1 VVSIEC
7 SEMETLIN
15 VEEYSHSMEMKVR
28 ILDLDAGGKT
38 IVVLNEQDARDL
50 GVYSLDRVIIT
61 TEKDSLTAVVNTSD
75 RFIPQGQI
83 AVFDEVR
90 EGLCLTA
97 GQDVQVLPRGG
108 LQSKRYIR
116 RKVNGAELTAGEIEQ
131 IISDVVERNLNDLE
145 LASFITALHMR
156 GLSIAEST
164 ALIDAMVK
172 TGSTLSF
179 GKIACDKHS
188 IGGVPGDK
196 TSLLLVPVVAAS
208 GLTIPKTSSR
218 AITSP
223 SGTADRAEMLMPVN
237 LDIEEIEYTVKKTQG
252 CLVWGGALD
261 LAPAD
266 DLLIQ
271 IEHPLGMDPLLLSSI
286 ISKKMSV
293 GATHVVI
300 DLPTGYRAKMKT
312 VEDAQRLSRQFINLG
327 TNVSMKIHCAITFGE
342 QPIGHNIGP
351 ALEARE
357 ALEML
362 YRYEVSDL
370 TEKVTSLAG
379 ILLHMA
385 GKATSK
391 RQGKIMAEK
400 ILKTKALSKMKQI
413 IEAQGGDPRLKP
425 EDIPVGEYC
434 VSVTTERKGV
444 VRWINNKELVRIAS
458 AAGCPKDTGAGIRL
472 MKKLGDT
479 VQAGDTLLEIRA
491 DKSSKLSQA
500 ERLAQQYPLM
510 GIIERWDRAMI
521 LHTVA

>member
-1 VVSIEC
+1 
-7 SEMETLIN
+7 
-15 VEEYSHSMEMKVR
+15 MEMKVR

-38 IVVLNEQDARDL
+38 IVVLNEQDAQEL

-61 TEKDSLTAVVNTSD
+61 TDEDSLTAVVNTSD
-75 RFIPQGQI
+75 RFIPCGHI

-97 GQDVQVLPRGG
+97 GQMVQVIPRGT

-116 RKVNGAELTAGEIEQ
+116 RKINGAELMKEEIEQ
-131 IISDVVERNLNDLE
+131 IIADVVERNLNDLE
-145 LASFITALHMR
+145 LASFITAIYLR
-156 GLSIAEST
+156 GLSIEES
-164 ALIDAMVK
+164 ASLIDAMVH

-179 GKIACDKHS
+179 GTLAFDKHS

-196 TSLLLVPVVAAS
+196 TSLLLVPVIAAS
-208 GLTIPKTSSR
+208 GLIIPKTSSR

-223 SGTADRAEMLMPVN
+223 SGTADRAEILMPVN
-237 LDIEEIEYTVKKTQG
+237 LDIEEIEYIVKKTNG

-300 DLPTGYRAKMKT
+300 DIPTGYRAKMKT

-327 TNVSMKIHCAITFGE
+327 KEISMNIRCAITFGE
-342 QPIGHNIGP
+342 QPIGYCIGP

-362 YRYEVSDL
+362 YEYRVTDL
-370 TEKVTSLAG
+370 TEKVTSLSG
-379 ILLHMA
+379 ILLHMG
-385 GKATSK
+385 GKADSFI
-391 RQGKIMAEK
+391 QGKTMAEK
-400 ILKTKALSKMKQI
+400 ILQEDALSKMKEI
-413 IEAQGGDPRLKP
+413 MEAQGGDSSLTP
-425 EDIPVGEYC
+425 EDIPIGEYSC
-434 VSVTTERKGV
+434 PVKATKKGV

-458 AAGCPKDTGAGIRL
+458 TVGCPKDTGAGIQL
-472 MKKLGDT
+472 FKKMGDIVHEGDT
-479 VQAGDTLLEIRA
+479 IMEIRA
-491 DKSSKLSQA
+491 EKSGKLSQA
-500 ERLAQQYPLM
+500 ESLAQNLSLM
-510 GIIERWDRAMI
+510 GIIERWDRAML
-521 LHTVA
+521 LHKEQ